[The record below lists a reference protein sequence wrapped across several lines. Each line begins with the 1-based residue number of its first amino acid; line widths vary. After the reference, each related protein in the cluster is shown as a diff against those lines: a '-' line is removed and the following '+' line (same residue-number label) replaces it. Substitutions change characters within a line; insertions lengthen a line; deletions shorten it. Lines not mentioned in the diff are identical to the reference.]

1 MDITKI
7 ISKIAEKEG
16 WDIAN
21 EYGEPGYHGTPVIG
35 YYWKHDKDGKLYGYF
50 DGHPRIEAAL
60 DAAGYELEWSDEW
73 VIDWDGDGKA
83 WRTQGDSYFWQP
95 STHYDECGDLLTPDT
110 DIETWTDEMKNSDRK
125 ALNSAQVKPAALE
138 AAGWTR
144 WPADGDPGDEYQNGW
159 HQGMDDKPEDV
170 MRQIRHDLGDTVDVV
185 FHIHETSQFYISF
198 RAWVRPIEQDT
209 EDEG

>member
-1 MDITKI
+1 MRGPPQGQERD
-7 ISKIAEKEG
+7 AG
-16 WDIAN
+16 CAC
-21 EYGEPGYHGTPVIG
+21 PV
-35 YYWKHDKDGKLYGYF
+35 HRARRCN
-50 DGHPRIEAAL
+50 PRVSAAPR
-60 DAAGYELEWSDEW
+60 G
-73 VIDWDGDGKA
+73 WDGDGKA